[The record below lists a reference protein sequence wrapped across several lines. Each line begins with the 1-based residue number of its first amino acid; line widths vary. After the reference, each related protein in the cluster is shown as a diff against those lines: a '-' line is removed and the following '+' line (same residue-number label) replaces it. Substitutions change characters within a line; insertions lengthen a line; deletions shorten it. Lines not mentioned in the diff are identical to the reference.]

1 MTEDMFDISIVC
13 WLLRIAEATLFC
25 FQSVKFSKTF
35 GFSIVHL
42 VYLMIATIELWQ
54 SSIVKTRMF
63 PSRP

>member
-1 MTEDMFDISIVC
+1 MTRNIFKKIYDEVTEDMFDMSIVC

-42 VYLMIATIELWQ
+42 V
-54 SSIVKTRMF
+54 
-63 PSRP
+63 